1 MLSQYVM
8 DVFWKCVCPRSFRAV
23 IWCNYSIAFWYGPE
37 EERANAAETFIIGDQ
52 WSDCGTI
59 GLLFF
64 TLTPPFSAEN
74 SLLDSW

>member
-8 DVFWKCVCPRSFRAV
+8 DMFWKCVCPRSFRAV
-23 IWCNYSIAFWYGPE
+23 IWCNYSVAFWYGPE

-64 TLTPPFSAEN
+64 TPPFSAEN